1 MTQNN
6 PAEKAEEQAKAV
18 YAQAAECI
26 KKQDFAGAEKYLSES
41 LNIAPTADAAHN
53 LGTLRFMQ
61 GQIDKAVELFHQA
74 VTLDP
79 HYDAAYAN
87 LMRIVH
93 QKGDIAKAIEYS
105 AMAMTAAPE
114 KRAHKI
120 EFIKILNKLKFEV
133 SNPEVKRLVTFCLE
147 DGTLNYDG
155 MGVAWLSLMITDP
168 ELGAIYKLHKQ
179 QDFKSFEKEFGNL
192 KDYGAL
198 VSRYFT
204 MGLQQ
209 MTVGDAGFERFLAH
223 LRRLVLK
230 DHIVD
235 RGILFSQNFLTLIA
249 ALSIYCF
256 YTEYILDVSEEE
268 RGWLETLRENM
279 LKHDNIAKDPKPL
292 CVLACYENIYKHPH
306 AEKFLA
312 GLNGKPE
319 LEAFLKY
326 HLREP
331 LEEMRIS
338 AEIVALTKIE
348 SETSVKVQE
357 MYEELPYPRWRYIPE
372 ITEPFDTT
380 PVREVLPKGKLK
392 ILNAGCGTGREA
404 IYMAR
409 TFPDSEVMAVDLSRT
424 SLAYGIRKTA
434 QHGITNIAFHQ
445 ADILALDKA
454 FEAQSFDIIASSGVL
469 HHLEKPE
476 DGLAV
481 LVKLL
486 KPQGVMNLALYSEI
500 ARQSIVKA
508 RKVIAEKSFGHDSES
523 ARRFRRDIE
532 TLLPQADIENLR
544 GFRDYFFLSEF
555 KDLIFHVMEHRFTI
569 PQLHDVLTRHNLEFM
584 GFKDNPEAI
593 ADFAKL
599 FPSDPA
605 KRNLNNWHKY
615 ETANPDV
622 FRRMYQFWVRKKPV

>member
-1 MTQNN
+1 MSQNN
-6 PAEKAEEQAKAV
+6 PAARAA
-18 YAQAAECI
+18 YAQAVDCI
-26 KKQDFAGAEKYLSES
+26 KKQDFAGAEKYLTES
-41 LNIAPTADAAHN
+41 LGIAPTADAAHN

-87 LMRIVH
+87 LMRISH

-105 AMAMTAAPE
+105 AMAMTAAPD

-120 EFIKILNKLKFEV
+120 EFTKILNKLKFEV

-147 DGTLNYDG
+147 DGTLNYDK
-155 MGVAWLSLMITDP
+155 MGLAWLSLMIADP
-168 ELGAIYKLHKQ
+168 ELGAIYKLYKQ
-179 QDFKSFEKEFGNL
+179 QNFKSFEKEFGNL
-192 KDYGAL
+192 KDYSAL

-209 MTVGDAGFERFLAH
+209 MTVGDTDFERFLTA
-223 LRRLVLK
+223 LRRLILK
-230 DHIVD
+230 DHIADNGV
-235 RGILFSQNFLTLIA
+235 LFSQNFLSLIA

-268 RGWLETLRENM
+268 RAWLENLREN
-279 LKHDNIAKDPKPL
+279 LPKQDKIAKDPKPL
-292 CVLACYENIYKHPH
+292 CILACYENIYKHPH
-306 AEKFLA
+306 AEKFTAALS
-312 GLNGKPE
+312 GKPE
-319 LEAFLKY
+319 LQEFVKY
-326 HLREP
+326 HLSEP
-331 LEEMRIS
+331 LEEMRIVK
-338 AEIVALTKIE
+338 EIIALTNID

-380 PVREVLPKGKLK
+380 PVREVLPQGKLK

-434 QHGITNIAFHQ
+434 QHAITNITFRQ
-445 ADILALDKA
+445 ADILELSKA
-454 FEAQSFDIIASSGVL
+454 FKAESFDIIASSGVL

-486 KPQGVMNLALYSEI
+486 KPGGAMNLALYSEI
-500 ARQSIVKA
+500 ARRSIVRA

-523 ARRFRRDIE
+523 ARTFRRDIE
-532 TLLPQADIENLR
+532 LHLPEADIENLR

-569 PQLHDVLTRHNLEFM
+569 PQLRDMLARQNLEFM
-584 GFKDNPEAI
+584 GFKDNPAAV
-593 ADFAKL
+593 ADYAAM
-599 FPSDPA
+599 FPNDPE
-605 KRNLNNWHKY
+605 KKNLDNWHKY
-615 ETANPDV
+615 ETANPDA
-622 FRRMYQFWVRKKPV
+622 FRQMYQFWVRKKPG